1 MAAVANAYCER
12 LGIAVPSLA
21 ATRVHPEANTYA
33 LLIVTLL
40 EHGRPMTLDEVARR
54 FEAAGVASAD
64 DAYVAL
70 KRCRPARP
78 PVFRDGEL
86 YALDPHYD
94 ELDMWAFR
102 LGLRPP
108 RVPRREP
115 PRPPPRPPASQRLGV
130 DELDTAWRSDVNL
143 MGWSAQRIALAILDA
158 HDRPMQPDEVVGFVA
173 ARTRWHK
180 LVPGPAT
187 FRRAGAAI
195 AIGADGAW
203 SIAPGAPELVMARDA
218 VRDAIERAR
227 RYPVRSTPE
236 QIEDSRRAAE
246 KRRVA
251 HADELAVLRRVIVHA
266 FPARAPRI
274 VVLVDVEQRELA
286 TYLDGQLADL
296 GPVLERYEVLCG
308 VEIRAT
314 LRELAIDPGHR
325 RLAELGPPQKSIRLN
340 RSGRTLK
347 ITTAMLVQ
355 GSCGISRP
363 FGDPDKLHAYL
374 ASGQITQLQRRLEAD
389 AKSLFALH
397 QYGKVHGYVRLRWG
411 FLDQVFPAPWHH
423 RDEPTLYDLKR
434 EAHKLAMRIIAVVGS
449 APGWEDPWSRARRL
463 DIARGASEYELML
476 FDELGGFVDD
486 HDVQLARLEAVVH

>member
-12 LGIAVPSLA
+12 LGISVPSLA
-21 ATRVHPEANTYA
+21 ATRVHSEANTYA
-33 LLIVTLL
+33 LLVVTLL

-54 FEAAGVASAD
+54 FEAAGVACA
-64 DAYVAL
+64 AL

-86 YALDPHYD
+86 YALDPHDD
-94 ELDMWAFR
+94 ELDRWAFR

-108 RVPRREP
+108 RAPRREP
-115 PRPPPRPPASQRLGV
+115 PPPPPRPPASQRLDA

-158 HDRPMQPDEVVGFVA
+158 HDRPMQPDEVVAFVA

-180 LVPGPAT
+180 LVSGPTT

-203 SIAPGAPELVMARDA
+203 SIAPGAPELAMARDA
-218 VRDAIERAR
+218 VRDAVERVH

-266 FPARAPRI
+266 FPARSPRI

-286 TYLDGQLADL
+286 MHLDEQLADL
-296 GPVLERYEVLCG
+296 GPVLDRYEVLCG
-308 VEIRAT
+308 VDIRAT
-314 LRELAIDPGHR
+314 LRELAIDPGGR

-340 RSGRTLK
+340 HSGRTLK

-355 GSCGISRP
+355 GSCGIRRP
-363 FGDPDKLHAYL
+363 FGDPDRLHAHL
-374 ASGQITQLQRRLEAD
+374 AGGQLTQLQRRLEAD
-389 AKSLFALH
+389 AQSLLALH
-397 QYGKVHGYVRLRWG
+397 QYGKLHGCVRLRRG
-411 FLDQVFPAPWHH
+411 SLDRRFPVPWHH
-423 RDEPTLYDLKR
+423 HAEPTLYHLKR
-434 EAHKLAMRIIAVVGS
+434 EAHRLAMGIIAVVGS
-449 APGWEDPWSRARRL
+449 APGWEEPWSLARRL
-463 DIARGASEYELML
+463 DVVRGANEYELML
-476 FDELGGFVDD
+476 FDELGRYVDD
-486 HDVQLARLEAVVH
+486 RDVQLARLEAVVH